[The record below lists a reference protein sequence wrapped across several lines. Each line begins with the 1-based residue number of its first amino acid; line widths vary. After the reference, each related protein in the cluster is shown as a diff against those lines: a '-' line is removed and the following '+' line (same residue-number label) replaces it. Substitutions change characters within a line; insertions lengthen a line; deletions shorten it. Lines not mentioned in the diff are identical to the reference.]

1 LEISSKDDP
10 NREIMSKIV
19 FITGATSGIGR
30 ACAFRFAESGYD
42 VIIAGR
48 RMERLSEVESA
59 LKEKFGT
66 VVFSLGL
73 DVTQRDS
80 VNEAIRNLPERFQHI
95 DVLINNAGLALGLNP
110 FYEGDPV
117 GWDSMLDTNIKGLLN
132 VSHAVVQLM
141 IRQGKGHII
150 NIGSIAGR
158 EVYARGNVY
167 CASKAAVDSLTKSMR
182 IELLPFGIRVT
193 QIAPGAV
200 ETEFSLVRFEG
211 DEDKARAVYD
221 GFEPLHP
228 EDIAEVAH
236 YTASMP
242 PHVNINDLLIMP
254 TAQAAATQIFRK

>member
-1 LEISSKDDP
+1 LEISSKDDL
-10 NREIMSKIV
+10 NREKMNKIV

-48 RMERLSEVESA
+48 RMERLSEVELA
-59 LKEKFGT
+59 LKEKFGA

-73 DVTQRDS
+73 DVTHRDS
-80 VNEAIRNLPERFQHI
+80 VNEAISNLPERFQHI

-117 GWDSMLDTNIKGLLN
+117 GWDRMIDTNVKGLLN
-132 VSHAVVQLM
+132 VSHAIVQLM
-141 IRQGKGHII
+141 IRRGKGHII

-158 EVYARGNVY
+158 EVYAKGNVY

-211 DEDKARAVYD
+211 DVDKARAVYD
-221 GFEPLHP
+221 GFEPLRP
-228 EDIAEVAH
+228 EDIAEVVH